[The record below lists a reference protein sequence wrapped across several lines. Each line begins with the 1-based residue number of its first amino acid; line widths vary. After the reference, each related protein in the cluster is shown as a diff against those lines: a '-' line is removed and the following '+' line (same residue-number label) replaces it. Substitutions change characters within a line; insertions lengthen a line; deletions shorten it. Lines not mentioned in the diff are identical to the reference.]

1 LKVKSKQPRK
11 QRKALFRHQ
20 NHQRSKLLTTR
31 VADFVREEYGIKT
44 LPLRVGDGVRITRGE
59 FKDFEGEIIEI
70 TKNQRAKI
78 KEATFDKTDGTQF
91 HPAIHISKM
100 VITKFA
106 KEKKMDPWRASMI
119 ERKAVFGFREEELTG
134 PKKQKEGEEDK

>member
-1 LKVKSKQPRK
+1 MKVKSKQPRK
-11 QRKALFRHQ
+11 QRKALFNYK
-20 NHQRSKLLTTR
+20 NHQKSKLLTVR

-70 TKNQRAKI
+70 TKKQRAKI
-78 KEATFDKTDGTQF
+78 KEATFDKSDGTQF

-100 VITKFA
+100 VITKFT
-106 KEKKMDPWRASMI
+106 KEKKMDPWRARMI
-119 ERKAVFGFREEELTG
+119 DRKAIFGFREDVLTG
-134 PKKQKEGEEDK
+134 PKKQKGEEDD